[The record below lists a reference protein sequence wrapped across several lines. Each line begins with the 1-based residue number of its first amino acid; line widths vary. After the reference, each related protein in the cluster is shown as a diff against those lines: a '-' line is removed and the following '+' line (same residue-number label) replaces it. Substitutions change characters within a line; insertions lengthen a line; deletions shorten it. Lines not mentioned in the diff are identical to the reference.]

1 MQAPIQKILIADS
14 GRAHGEFYIQILQ
27 MQTLFPGVVPSES
40 SLLLHA
46 ALFNH
51 YEEGA
56 YYIRGGSSEIPYQI
70 VQRLEALGGKVL
82 VKAPVQKILTND
94 QGQAVGK

>member
-1 MQAPIQKILIADS
+1 M
-14 GRAHGEFYIQILQ
+14 
-27 MQTLFPGVVPSES
+27 VPSES